1 MRNSIRF
8 KMTSILILI
17 VGWVIVFTWLLN
29 HTFSEKYYVSSE
41 KESIVETFNK
51 VKNILKNEED
61 QDTIDEEM
69 EQISNKTNIKMMIA
83 QSSNYYY
90 SQNVIFSNLIDG
102 SKTYEEILGYLDQI
116 RSQVILGN
124 KGNYFWEDDKRH
136 VLPWERTEENNFSTL
151 INKGY
156 FVTQL
161 KDQASGQNGIYLFG
175 FTDNDYLIAMRVSI
189 EGIRASADI
198 SSRFMIYIG
207 MIGIILGSLIIFI
220 FASSFT
226 KPIKNMASVANR
238 MANLDFDA
246 KVEVTQDDELGELG
260 YSMNQLSEKLE
271 STIADLKSANLE
283 LKKDIEKK
291 EKIDDMRKEFLSHV
305 SHELKTPIAL
315 IQGYAEGLK
324 ENITDDEESKDFYCE
339 VIADEAKKMNA
350 MVKKLLTLNQIEFGN
365 NQLSMQR
372 FDVCQ
377 MIQNKIN
384 SSQIL
389 FKKKNNKVLFE
400 EQGPVYAWADELMI
414 EEVFSNYLSN
424 ALNHVY
430 ENGTI
435 RIWFERMDSNLRIHV
450 YNDGKCI
457 PEEELNK
464 LWIKFYKVDKARTR
478 EYGGNGIGLSIVAAT
493 MKAHGKDFGVANKEN
508 GVDFYFDLDAKIVLR
523 KKYYVVYMKEGSKI
537 VDVLNIMEAHVALM
551 ELENVRILKDMRN
564 KVNRRVN
571 CETAN
576 INKTV
581 SAAVKQVED
590 IEYIDKHKGL
600 RFLDQGLQDIARL
613 RLEHPEATLKEL
625 GDMLEPPVGK
635 SGVNHRLKKIG
646 RIAEEI
652 RLGGQE

>member
-260 YSMNQLSEKLE
+260 NSMNQLSEKLE

-291 EKIDDMRKEFLSHV
+291 EKIDDMRTEFLSHV

-508 GVDFYFDLDAKIVLR
+508 GVDFYFDLDAKI
-523 KKYYVVYMKEGSKI
+523 
-537 VDVLNIMEAHVALM
+537 
-551 ELENVRILKDMRN
+551 
-564 KVNRRVN
+564 
-571 CETAN
+571 
-576 INKTV
+576 
-581 SAAVKQVED
+581 
-590 IEYIDKHKGL
+590 
-600 RFLDQGLQDIARL
+600 
-613 RLEHPEATLKEL
+613 
-625 GDMLEPPVGK
+625 K
-635 SGVNHRLKKIG
+635 S
-646 RIAEEI
+646 
-652 RLGGQE
+652 

>member
-17 VGWVIVFTWLLN
+17 VGWVIVFTWFLN
-29 HTFSEKYYVSSE
+29 NTFSEKYYVSSE
-41 KESIVETFNK
+41 KTSIVQTFNK
-51 VKNILKNEED
+51 VKNILKNQED
-61 QDTIDEEM
+61 QDVIDEEM

-90 SQNVIFSNLIDG
+90 NQNVIFSNLIDG

-116 RSQVILGN
+116 RSQVILGHN
-124 KGNYFWEDDKRH
+124 GEYFKSNDGKKSIF
-136 VLPWERTEENNFSTL
+136 PWENNEENNLSTL
-151 INKGY
+151 VNKGY

-189 EGIRASADI
+189 EGIQASADI
-198 SSRFMIYIG
+198 SSRFMAYIG
-207 MIGIILGSLIIFI
+207 MIGIMLGSLVIFI
-220 FASSFT
+220 FSSSFT
-226 KPIKNMASVANR
+226 KPIKDMASVANR

-246 KVEVTQDDELGELG
+246 KVTVVQDDELGELG
-260 YSMNQLSEKLE
+260 NSMNQLSEKLE
-271 STIADLKSANLE
+271 STIADLKAANIE

-339 VIADEAKKMNA
+339 VIADEAKKMNS

-365 NQLSMQR
+365 NQLNMQR

-389 FKKKNNKVLFE
+389 FKKKNNTVIFDEKS
-400 EQGPVYAWADELMI
+400 PVYAWADELMI

-435 RIWFERMDSNLRIHV
+435 RIWFERMDSNLRVHV

-493 MKAHGKDFGVANKEN
+493 MKAHGKDFGVSNKEN
-508 GVDFYFDLDAKIVLR
+508 GVDFYFDLDAKI
-523 KKYYVVYMKEGSKI
+523 
-537 VDVLNIMEAHVALM
+537 
-551 ELENVRILKDMRN
+551 
-564 KVNRRVN
+564 
-571 CETAN
+571 
-576 INKTV
+576 
-581 SAAVKQVED
+581 
-590 IEYIDKHKGL
+590 
-600 RFLDQGLQDIARL
+600 
-613 RLEHPEATLKEL
+613 
-625 GDMLEPPVGK
+625 K
-635 SGVNHRLKKIG
+635 S
-646 RIAEEI
+646 
-652 RLGGQE
+652 

>member
-226 KPIKNMASVANR
+226 KPIKNMASVSNR

-260 YSMNQLSEKLE
+260 NSMNQLSEKLE

>member
-51 VKNILKNEED
+51 VKNILKNEEN

-136 VLPWERTEENNFSTL
+136 VQPWERTEENNFSTL

-260 YSMNQLSEKLE
+260 NSMNQLSEKLE

-324 ENITDDEESKDFYCE
+324 ENITDDESKDFYCE

-389 FKKKNNKVLFE
+389 FKKKNNKVIFE

-435 RIWFERMDSNLRIHV
+435 RIWFERMDR
-450 YNDGKCI
+450 
-457 PEEELNK
+457 
-464 LWIKFYKVDKARTR
+464 
-478 EYGGNGIGLSIVAAT
+478 
-493 MKAHGKDFGVANKEN
+493 
-508 GVDFYFDLDAKIVLR
+508 
-523 KKYYVVYMKEGSKI
+523 
-537 VDVLNIMEAHVALM
+537 
-551 ELENVRILKDMRN
+551 
-564 KVNRRVN
+564 
-571 CETAN
+571 
-576 INKTV
+576 
-581 SAAVKQVED
+581 
-590 IEYIDKHKGL
+590 
-600 RFLDQGLQDIARL
+600 
-613 RLEHPEATLKEL
+613 
-625 GDMLEPPVGK
+625 
-635 SGVNHRLKKIG
+635 
-646 RIAEEI
+646 
-652 RLGGQE
+652 

>member
-1 MRNSIRF
+1 MFI
-8 KMTSILILI
+8 
-17 VGWVIVFTWLLN
+17 
-29 HTFSEKYYVSSE
+29 
-41 KESIVETFNK
+41 
-51 VKNILKNEED
+51 
-61 QDTIDEEM
+61 
-69 EQISNKTNIKMMIA
+69 IS
-83 QSSNYYY
+83 
-90 SQNVIFSNLIDG
+90 D
-102 SKTYEEILGYLDQI
+102 
-116 RSQVILGN
+116 
-124 KGNYFWEDDKRH
+124 
-136 VLPWERTEENNFSTL
+136 
-151 INKGY
+151 
-156 FVTQL
+156 
-161 KDQASGQNGIYLFG
+161 
-175 FTDNDYLIAMRVSI
+175 
-189 EGIRASADI
+189 
-198 SSRFMIYIG
+198 
-207 MIGIILGSLIIFI
+207 
-220 FASSFT
+220 
-226 KPIKNMASVANR
+226 
-238 MANLDFDA
+238 
-246 KVEVTQDDELGELG
+246 
-260 YSMNQLSEKLE
+260 
-271 STIADLKSANLE
+271 
-283 LKKDIEKK
+283 
-291 EKIDDMRKEFLSHV
+291 SHV

-508 GVDFYFDLDAKIVLR
+508 GVDFYFDLDAKI
-523 KKYYVVYMKEGSKI
+523 
-537 VDVLNIMEAHVALM
+537 
-551 ELENVRILKDMRN
+551 
-564 KVNRRVN
+564 
-571 CETAN
+571 
-576 INKTV
+576 
-581 SAAVKQVED
+581 
-590 IEYIDKHKGL
+590 
-600 RFLDQGLQDIARL
+600 
-613 RLEHPEATLKEL
+613 
-625 GDMLEPPVGK
+625 K
-635 SGVNHRLKKIG
+635 S
-646 RIAEEI
+646 
-652 RLGGQE
+652 

>member
-17 VGWVIVFTWLLN
+17 VGWVIVFTWFLN
-29 HTFSEKYYVSSE
+29 NTFSEKYYVSSE
-41 KESIVETFNK
+41 KASIVKTFDK
-51 VKNILKNEED
+51 VKNILKNEEN

-124 KGNYFWEDDKRH
+124 DKGNFKSNSGRSIF
-136 VLPWERTEENNFSTL
+136 PWENSAENNMSTL

-189 EGIRASADI
+189 EGIKASADI
-198 SSRFMIYIG
+198 SSRFMAYIG
-207 MIGIILGSLIIFI
+207 MIGIILGSLVIFI
-220 FASSFT
+220 FSSNFT
-226 KPIKNMASVANR
+226 RPIKNMAAVANR

-246 KVEVTQDDELGELG
+246 KVTVTQDDELGELG

-271 STIADLKSANLE
+271 STIADLKAANLE

-389 FKKKNNKVLFE
+389 FKKKNTTVIFE
-400 EQGPVYAWADELMI
+400 EEAPVYVWADELMI

-493 MKAHGKDFGVANKEN
+493 MKARGKDFGVANKEN
-508 GVDFYFDLDAKIVLR
+508 GVDFYFDLDAKI
-523 KKYYVVYMKEGSKI
+523 
-537 VDVLNIMEAHVALM
+537 
-551 ELENVRILKDMRN
+551 
-564 KVNRRVN
+564 
-571 CETAN
+571 
-576 INKTV
+576 
-581 SAAVKQVED
+581 
-590 IEYIDKHKGL
+590 
-600 RFLDQGLQDIARL
+600 
-613 RLEHPEATLKEL
+613 
-625 GDMLEPPVGK
+625 K
-635 SGVNHRLKKIG
+635 S
-646 RIAEEI
+646 
-652 RLGGQE
+652 

>member
-17 VGWVIVFTWLLN
+17 VGWVIIFTWFLN
-29 HTFSEKYYVSSE
+29 NTFAEKYYVSSE
-41 KESIVETFNK
+41 KTSIVETFNK
-51 VKNILKNEED
+51 VKKILKDEEN
-61 QDTIDEEM
+61 QDVIDEEM

-90 SQNVIFSNLIDG
+90 NQNVIFSNLIDG

-124 KGNYFWEDDKRH
+124 GGEYFKSNDEKSIF
-136 VLPWERTEENNFSTL
+136 PWKNKQDNNLDTL

-161 KDQASGQNGIYLFG
+161 KDQASRQNGIYLFG
-175 FTDNDYLIAMRVSI
+175 FTDNNYLIAMRVSI
-189 EGIRASADI
+189 EGIQASANI
-198 SSRFMIYIG
+198 SSRFMTYIG
-207 MIGIILGSLIIFI
+207 MIGILLGSLVIFI
-220 FASSFT
+220 FSSNFT
-226 KPIKNMASVANR
+226 KPIKDMASVANR

-260 YSMNQLSEKLE
+260 NSMNQLSEKLE
-271 STIADLKSANLE
+271 STIADLKAANIE

-389 FKKKNNKVLFE
+389 FKKKNNTVIFE
-400 EQGPVYAWADELMI
+400 EKGPVYAWADELMI

-430 ENGTI
+430 ENGEI

-450 YNDGKCI
+450 YNDGNRI

-493 MKAHGKDFGVANKEN
+493 MKAHEKDFGVLNKEN
-508 GVDFYFDLDAKIVLR
+508 GVDFYFDLDAKI
-523 KKYYVVYMKEGSKI
+523 
-537 VDVLNIMEAHVALM
+537 
-551 ELENVRILKDMRN
+551 
-564 KVNRRVN
+564 
-571 CETAN
+571 
-576 INKTV
+576 
-581 SAAVKQVED
+581 
-590 IEYIDKHKGL
+590 
-600 RFLDQGLQDIARL
+600 
-613 RLEHPEATLKEL
+613 
-625 GDMLEPPVGK
+625 K
-635 SGVNHRLKKIG
+635 S
-646 RIAEEI
+646 
-652 RLGGQE
+652 